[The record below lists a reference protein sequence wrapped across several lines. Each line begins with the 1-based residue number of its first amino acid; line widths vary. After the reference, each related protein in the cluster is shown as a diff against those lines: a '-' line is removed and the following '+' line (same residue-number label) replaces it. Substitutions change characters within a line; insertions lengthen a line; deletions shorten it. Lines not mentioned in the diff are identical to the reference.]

1 VNAQTVRQVLMQ
13 AGLAPLDAQVLLA
26 HVLRRDR
33 SWLVAH
39 RDDALAN
46 DDVATFFALARRR
59 RNGEPVAYLVGR
71 REFWGL
77 VLHVNP
83 AVLVPRPETETLV
96 ALALEWLPSD
106 RPVRVLDLGTGSG
119 AIAVAIARERPNAEV
134 VAVDASAGA
143 LAVARANV
151 SALGL
156 RNVTVVESDWYGA
169 VDGTFDLIAS
179 NPPYI
184 RAGDPHL
191 AGEDV
196 RFEPIAA
203 LVSGADG
210 LGDLRRIV
218 AGAAPWLAPRGALLL
233 EHGHDQAPA
242 VRSLLEEAEF
252 GDVTARRDL
261 AGIFRVAAGR
271 RPA

>member
-1 VNAQTVRQVLMQ
+1 MAVTVRQALMQ

-26 HVLRRDR
+26 HVLRRNR
-33 SWLVAH
+33 AWLVAH
-39 RDDALAN
+39 GDEALGNDDAA
-46 DDVATFFALARRR
+46 AFFGLARRR

-77 VLHVNP
+77 TLHVNP

-96 ALALEWLPSD
+96 ALALEWLPAD

-119 AIAVAIARERPNAEV
+119 AIALAIARERPNAQV
-134 VAVDASAGA
+134 VAVDASTGA

-151 SALGL
+151 AALGL
-156 RNVTVVESDWYGA
+156 RNVSVLASDWFAA
-169 VDGTFDLIAS
+169 VEGTFDLIAS

-191 AGEDV
+191 AGDDV

-210 LGDLRRIV
+210 FRDLRTIV
-218 AGAAPWLAPRGALLL
+218 AQAPARLAPQGALLV
-233 EHGHDQAPA
+233 EHGHDQAES
-242 VRSLLEEAEF
+242 VRALFEAAGF
-252 GDVTARRDL
+252 ADVTARRDL
-261 AGIFRVAAGR
+261 AGIHRVAAGR
-271 RPA
+271 KRP